1 MKLLPNT
8 VALPEELERAGKIAY
23 RALELALDVVQEG
36 ELLLEIAERIE
47 KFVLSQGAAPA
58 FPVNISVN
66 EVAAHYSP
74 RVDDEARVPPD
85 SLVKVDVGVH
95 VNGFIADAAVSI
107 ALDRQWENLIK
118 ASREAL
124 ASALQRVRH
133 AVPVN
138 EVARAIEARIRSL
151 GYNPVKNL
159 TGHKIER
166 YNLHAGKSVPNV
178 PALEYSTVKMLT
190 GEIYAIEPFATAG
203 RGVVVERG
211 PSHIYRVVSVKR
223 IPGDSDLNALLEEL
237 WRRYKGLPFSER
249 WLHREGFSLRDL
261 QRLVEVGRVYHYPRL
276 VEVSG
281 GYVSQHEDT
290 VVVSKDGCSPI
301 VRVLELYH
309 SAHKA

>member
-1 MKLLPNT
+1 LPTNPVT
-8 VALPEELERAGKIAY
+8 LPGELGRAGKIAY
-23 RALELALDVVQEG
+23 GALKLALDIVREG

-47 KFVLSQGAAPA
+47 NFVLSQGAAPA

-66 EVAAHYSP
+66 DIAAHYSP
-74 RVDDEARVPPD
+74 RADDEARIPPG

-95 VNGFIADAAVSI
+95 VDGFIADAAVSI
-107 ALDRQWENLIK
+107 ALSKQWENLVR
-118 ASREAL
+118 ASRDAL

-138 EVARAIEARIRSL
+138 EVARAIETSIRSS

-178 PALEYSTVKMLT
+178 PALEYSTVRMLT
-190 GEIYAIEPFATAG
+190 GEVYAIEPFATTG
-203 RGVVVERG
+203 KGVVVERG

-223 IPGDSDLNALLEEL
+223 IPGDSDLNTLLEEL

-261 QRLVEVGRVYHYPRL
+261 QRLVQARRVYHYPRL

-301 VRVLELYH
+301 VHVLEL
-309 SAHKA
+309 